1 MKQADKALVD
11 GVVTRSCRQH
21 LWPVVSLCPCTLLL
35 LYPGIYLIIDG
46 ALEMHIT
53 SLIDLITEHTCVTLV
68 GVKPQRDGKGE
79 SMHETFSVQDV
90 PATRTG
96 KCVHACTHPA

>member
-1 MKQADKALVD
+1 MELLRGLVANTF
-11 GVVTRSCRQH
+11 G
-21 LWPVVSLCPCTLLL
+21 LLFL
-35 LYPGIYLIIDG
+35 FVHVRFFFYIPGIYLIIDG

-53 SLIDLITEHTCVTLV
+53 SLIDLITKHTCVTLV

-79 SMHETFSVQDV
+79 SMHETFSVQDL